1 MRNVSHFL
9 LVKVRS
15 VSQNPAMADE
25 NASAPPPSEGEQAI
39 LQVLWQQ
46 GPCTVRQVHEAL
58 DRDVGY
64 TTVMKLMQ
72 IMAGKGLVE
81 RDEASRAH
89 LYRAAVRQES
99 VEKGIVRRL
108 LRTAF
113 AGSAARLAV
122 RALSTRKPSQAELS
136 ELRQLIENL
145 QKGDKS

>member
-1 MRNVSHFL
+1 
-9 LVKVRS
+9 
-15 VSQNPAMADE
+15 MADE
-25 NASAPPPSEGEQAI
+25 NASVPQPSEGELAI
-39 LQVLWQQ
+39 LQVLWQR
-46 GPCTVRQVHEAL
+46 GPCTVRQMHEEL

-89 LYRAAVRQES
+89 LYRAAVRQEN
-99 VEKGIVRRL
+99 VEKGIVKRL

-122 RALSTRKPSQAELS
+122 RALSTRKPSAAELK

-145 QKGDKS
+145 QRGGKS